1 MAAGPQ
7 GGRALNDARQAFGT
21 SLRTHREQLGITLPD
36 IADTTK
42 INTALLVALER
53 GDVSRWPGG
62 IYRRA
67 FFREYVIAL
76 GLSPGAFLDEFNRL
90 FPDATV
96 GDPPAV
102 ESAADFRLTL
112 AGGGRSSPGTTVR
125 RVAFAVGELS
135 GVLLTGGAAAW
146 LLSVDVWSASG
157 ALALA
162 YYPVSSLFAQ
172 RRWVTRWKFNSHLPT
187 PSSQPRGYEEIEG
200 HEELQVSY

>member
-21 SLRTHREQLGITLPD
+21 RLRTHREQLGITLPD

-42 INTALLVALER
+42 INAALLAALER
-53 GDVSRWPGG
+53 GDLSRWPGG

-67 FFREYVIAL
+67 FLREYVTAL
-76 GLSPGAFLDEFNRL
+76 RLSPGPFLDEFNRL
-90 FPDATV
+90 FPDANA
-96 GDPPAV
+96 GDPPPV
-102 ESAADFRLTL
+102 ESATDFRLTL
-112 AGGGRSSPGTTVR
+112 AGEGRSAPKTTIR
-125 RVAFAVGELS
+125 RVAVAVGELS
-135 GVLLTGGAAAW
+135 GVLLTGAAAAW

-162 YYPVSSLFAQ
+162 YYPVSNLFTE
-172 RRWVTRWKFNSHLPT
+172 RRWVTRWKFNSE
-187 PSSQPRGYEEIEG
+187 PRRHEEIDG